1 MHCSEVAIRVN
12 VVISL
17 SGILCDTVIISHKEN
32 IRAIEL
38 KINEIETH
46 SQLQSCDQLSSLAAY
61 CWTVLGLVLFT
72 DPCLYKP
79 AIQIS

>member
-46 SQLQSCDQLSSLAAY
+46 SQL
-61 CWTVLGLVLFT
+61 
-72 DPCLYKP
+72 
-79 AIQIS
+79 